1 MSKKNT
7 EQEPPVVEVDPEKI
21 KKTKL
26 LISVQTVIMLV
37 GFSFTVGLIYS
48 NFSTMK
54 QSIESLKS
62 QSSSDKKELID
73 KIEELNKKASDIQER
88 TGRLEGKIEILT
100 IKK

>member
-1 MSKKNT
+1 MAKKT
-7 EQEPPVVEVDPEKI
+7 SEDKPPVIEVDPEKI

-26 LISVQTVIMLV
+26 LVSVQTVIMLV

-48 NFSTMK
+48 NFSSMNET
-54 QSIESLKS
+54 IESIKS
-62 QSSSDKKELID
+62 QSQEDKRELIE
-73 KIEELNKKASDIQER
+73 KIEELSKKASDIQER